1 MTVAA
6 VESSKVPVPANGVR
20 MFARSLSLL
29 GLALAVSGASADPGV
44 RVVVAQSNSPA
55 AAFSARPANGTV
67 FQPLPD
73 KAELS
78 SGDVLASLPGAT
90 LTSKNGA
97 VTVRTLADFDS
108 RSPLPVLDTG
118 YSLVSPAEKDVDLE
132 LVLDRGR
139 INVTNVKPD
148 GAATVRIR
156 FWDQSWKVVLEA
168 PKTQVTV
175 ELSGRWTPGTRFLPA
190 DAKADP
196 AKASAPVATALLL
209 VLSGSASVDRGGVT
223 VAMRAPPGPAELRWN
238 SLTGTLPQP
247 QRLDKIPQWAD
258 PAADLSADGQ
268 KLAAAS
274 ERLRNSRAGDGAAAF
289 DSYLTSTE
297 PANQRV
303 ALLALGGLDDL
314 DRLEK
319 SLATAKTQEQWDFGV
334 TVLRHWL
341 GRARGH
347 DQQLYQHLT
356 ARGGYTDSQAR
367 IVLQLLLGFAPEDLS
382 QPETFEVLI
391 DYLASPKPVVRSLAA
406 WHLVRLAPQGKAL
419 AYKPTAADAEARQY
433 QQEWK
438 KIIPP
443 GQLPGVV
450 KKP

>member
-1 MTVAA
+1 
-6 VESSKVPVPANGVR
+6 
-20 MFARSLSLL
+20 MFARPLSLIGL
-29 GLALAVSGASADPGV
+29 VLALSPAAAEPGA

-67 FQPLPD
+67 FQALPD

-118 YSLVSPAEKDVDLE
+118 YSLGSPGEKDIDLE
-132 LVLDRGR
+132 VVLDRGR
-139 INVTNVKPD
+139 ITITNVKPD
-148 GAATVRIR
+148 GAAAVRVR
-156 FWDQSWKVVLEA
+156 FWDQNWKVVLEA

-175 ELSGRWTPGTRFLPA
+175 ELSGRWTPGTRFQPT

-196 AKASAPVATALLL
+196 AKVSAPVATALFL
-209 VLSGSASVDRGGVT
+209 VMSGSVSVDRGGVT

-238 SLTGTLPQP
+238 SLTGALPQP
-247 QRLDKIPQWAD
+247 QRLDKVPAWAD
-258 PAADLSADGQ
+258 PDAPLSADGQ

-274 ERLRNSRAGDGAAAF
+274 ERFRNSRATDGAAAF
-289 DSYLTSTE
+289 DTYLNSTE
-297 PANQRV
+297 PVNQRV

-334 TVLRHWL
+334 TALRHWL

-347 DQQLYQHLT
+347 DQQLYQALT
-356 ARGGYTDSQAR
+356 SRCGYTEGQAR
-367 IVLQLLLGFAPEDLS
+367 IVLQLLLGFTPDDLAR
-382 QPETFEVLI
+382 PETFEVLI
-391 DYLASPKPVVRSLAA
+391 DYLGSPKAAVRSLAA
-406 WHLVRLAPQGKAL
+406 WHLVRLVPQGKSL
-419 AYKPTAADAEARQY
+419 AFKPNGTETDAKQY

-438 KIIPP
+438 KIVPP
-443 GQLPGVV
+443 GQLPGAV

>member
-1 MTVAA
+1 
-6 VESSKVPVPANGVR
+6 

-29 GLALAVSGASADPGV
+29 GLALAVAGLNAEPGI

-67 FQPLPD
+67 FQALPD

-78 SGDVLASLPGAT
+78 SGDMLVSLPGAT

-97 VTVRTLADFDS
+97 VAVRTLADFDS

-118 YSLVSPAEKDVDLE
+118 YSLVSTAEKDIDLE

-139 INVTNVKPD
+139 ITVTNVKPD
-148 GAATVRIR
+148 GPATVRLR
-156 FWDQSWKVVLEA
+156 FWDQNWKVVLDA
-168 PKTQVTV
+168 PKTQVTL
-175 ELSGRWTPGTRFLPA
+175 ELSGRWTAGTRFRPA
-190 DAKADP
+190 DPNADP
-196 AKASAPVATALLL
+196 AKAPAPVATALFL
-209 VLSGSASVDRGGVT
+209 VLTGSASVDRGGVT

-238 SLTGTLPQP
+238 SLTGTVPQP
-247 QRLDKIPQWAD
+247 QRLEKIPQWAD
-258 PAADLSADGQ
+258 PEANLSAEGQ
-268 KLAAAS
+268 KVAGAC
-274 ERLRNSRAGDGAAAF
+274 ERFRNSRAGDGAAAF
-289 DSYLTSTE
+289 ETYLTSTE
-297 PANQRV
+297 PVNQRV
-303 ALLALGGLDDL
+303 ALLALCGLDDL
-314 DRLEK
+314 ERLEK

-341 GRARGH
+341 GRTRGH

-356 ARGGYTDSQAR
+356 ARGGYTESQAR
-367 IVLQLLLGFAPEDLS
+367 IVLQLLLGFTPEDLA

-391 DYLASPKPVVRSLAA
+391 DYLGNPKPSVRSLAA
-406 WHLVRLAPQGKAL
+406 WHLVRLVPQGKAL
-419 AYKPTAADAEARQY
+419 AYKPTATEAEARLY

-443 GQLPGVV
+443 GQLPGAV